1 MPLTRK
7 RKVSKKFSEQ
17 YYTILESQKH
27 PVIPNELLQKI
38 KEDGIANLTREES
51 HVFWRSLHDNSVAH
65 LQILFPDEVEACTQ
79 DRDTSVEFLDVVFFL
94 LHQLLEEREPN
105 VENFSSQIFIV
116 LVGLLKN
123 DCLDDKIKQKIVKLS
138 EEWCRRKLL
147 LYNSAIV
154 VTFEYLFE
162 VSLKK
167 GATKAD
173 VRRTCGL
180 RSAVKLESN
189 IAKNRQ
195 LFLDAMRNINYL
207 TTKEGCKFLALV
219 LTMDEELTKDMH
231 GVCKGFLLEC
241 NRNIAKAYGDIYYTA
256 WSVADT
262 GMRKFIEE
270 YLIQDF
276 MARIMDLKRQV
287 LEMSQLGQK
296 VLTILHAF
304 HTHKSNT
311 QVRSM
316 LATLYEPI
324 LWRNLKSPNS
334 TVRSNAAEVFLDA
347 YPLER
352 CGEGRDKNVAF
363 AERQHKIMTE
373 LLTDKWHVVR
383 IIAVRHIC
391 QIASDF
397 WQVIPPEVIQQWL
410 TIVITQLA
418 WDSSSAEVR
427 RSVYRGMRALVVNPL
442 CAEYMQKVLPHMQD
456 GIHDTNARVRTAF
469 VEMLVACKDAS
480 SIKFWLIVPLNH
492 LLARLEVDEQA
503 VAQRIVKLLF
513 ESFYPYERG
522 PEVTL
527 KRIMNMIVLSPI
539 GSRKFFFYSKSVL
552 SFESSVQL
560 VLSIMTYI
568 LRYVKSE
575 FSGKL
580 TVSNGTEQD
589 KPTVTPKTSKDN
601 KEAPASKKRRISSPD
616 PVSSLETSGPLN
628 TEAADGETELYFKT
642 SLENPLVTEIFIDIV
657 STLLTIHDH
666 RKQEAEYKEQW
677 QKMYTM
683 CKMCI
688 PDFLRYFKGTRTYD
702 SVLYLCSLMPQ
713 SVRKSIRPVFHL
725 DSTCLSQLKALSVD
739 SSDEEVLKLVSL
751 LCSWNRG
758 DELLEMAKNWIDE
771 ALRAEDLNSTRY
783 GEPKAERRKVKIK
796 DAREPNPLLGFRV
809 LNAIFCYPPN
819 NAKILAKHYNLI
831 VEIWNYL
838 ERVKKLIETRMEH
851 SSAFDSCLLSDEF
864 IIECFSRYLKLIP
877 YLKIGSEGH
886 KFDSESAFTTI
897 LDWSEK
903 ILVLSLPKEFPLTN
917 DDTAVEW
924 VVIDS
929 VGPLLVSLLNE
940 VLKVGANMILL
951 GQASVK
957 LTSKVIRLCKLLL
970 RTGCRVMFV
979 YSACGVMHHISDY
992 YKKILSGKNLSM
1004 LFNTVANLLGD
1015 CVASLTDLAFT
1026 KEGLKLHIE
1035 NFAETRT
1042 AMINTLMLLSKMFG
1056 VSNDLF
1062 VKTFNKFVTAILVI
1076 MKKDAGLLENI
1087 AVLKKV
1093 QDLPYV
1099 ASQLVTSFYNN
1110 KILTEMMFQA
1120 LERNISREYQEDS
1133 SKLLAALGLLLLFV
1147 RYRRYVSVESLK
1159 SALNSAESAVVSYHA
1174 QISKEADMET
1184 DDTVLEKMMDVLKE
1198 ARTELTNPQKEAER
1212 DAEPTD
1218 LQMEEEQDVEQPERV
1233 KQKKRAR
1240 PDTSV
1245 HKNNNQSPVHVNK
1258 TSGRGRKLRTGKR
1271 RGLKKLVDVVKLT
1284 SSEVINPQKK
1294 AKPRNIQMEDEQE
1307 VEPLDNAKQTE
1318 CETSASSV
1326 NKTPE
1331 DANETSSSGRKLSA
1345 RKRRVFEKTVEV
1357 TKETHKEMTNAQ
1369 KQVAQDAEPTSI
1381 RMEEEEEVEPTDST
1395 KQKEFETPEPSVNI
1409 NNNQSPED
1417 ENKIGSVGRKLQNRK
1432 RRVFEETVEVLKEK
1446 EMTNAQKE
1454 VEQAAEST
1462 NIQMEEEEVE
1472 SPDECETPKAP
1483 ANKTPGDANRTSS
1496 NERKSSTRKRRVL
1509 KKTVE
1514 VIKQTSTET
1523 TDPRKKEAEPRNK
1536 QVEGKV
1542 QVEPQDSLKRKEC
1555 EISDPPVNKTPDD
1568 TNETSSS
1575 RRKSSSR
1582 KRRVFEETVE
1592 VLKEKEMTNAQKEV
1606 EEAAEPTNIQME
1618 EDEVES
1624 PDECETPKAP
1634 ANKTPG
1640 DANRTSSNERKSST
1654 RKRRVL
1660 KKTVEVIKQT
1670 STETTDPRKKEAE
1683 PRNKQV
1689 EGKVQVEPQ
1698 DSLKRKEC
1706 EISDPPVNKTPDD
1719 TNETSSSRRKSSSR
1733 KRRVFEETVEVL
1745 KEKEMT
1751 NAQKE
1756 VEQAAEPTNIQM
1768 EEDEVESPD
1777 ECETPNAPANKTPGD
1792 ANRTSSNERKSST
1805 RKRRVLKKTVE
1816 VIKQTITDLTNPRKE
1831 AEPGNRQTEDEQ
1843 EVEPP
1848 DSVKQKECETPN
1860 PPVSKTPEDANG
1872 TSHSGRKS
1880 STRKR
1885 RVFEKTVDVL
1895 KEAHTQMK
1903 KAQKEAEPTNI
1914 QMEEEEEVDPPD
1926 GAKRKS
1932 CETQKQPVNKNNNR
1946 SPEDADKM
1954 RRSQRKLRTY
1964 NRP

>member
-7 RKVSKKFSEQ
+7 RKASKKFSEQ

-27 PVIPNELLQKI
+27 PVIPNELLQKV

-79 DRDTSVEFLDVVFFL
+79 DRETSVEFLDVVFFL

-173 VRRTCGL
+173 VRRACGL

-219 LTMDEELTKDMH
+219 LTMDDELTKDMH

-262 GMRKFIEE
+262 AMRKFIEE

-886 KFDSESAFTTI
+886 KFDSESAFTTV

-903 ILVLSLPKEFPLTN
+903 ILVSSLPKEFPLTN

-924 VVIDS
+924 VIIDS

-1015 CVASLTDLAFT
+1015 CVSSLTDLAFT

-1087 AVLKKV
+1087 AILKKV

-1184 DDTVLEKMMDVLKE
+1184 DDTILEKMMDVLKE
-1198 ARTELTNPQKEAER
+1198 ARTELTNPQKEAEQ

-1218 LQMEEEQDVEQPERV
+1218 LQMEEQDVEQPERV

-1240 PDTSV
+1240 PDNPV
-1245 HKNNNQSPVHVNK
+1245 HKNNNQSPVDVNK
-1258 TSGRGRKLRTGKR
+1258 TSSRGRKLRTAKR

-1284 SSEVINPQKK
+1284 SSEVTNPQKK
-1294 AKPRNIQMEDEQE
+1294 AKPRNIQMEDEQK
-1307 VEPLDNAKQTE
+1307 VKLLDNAKQSE

-1345 RKRRVFEKTVEV
+1345 RKRRVLKKTVEV
-1357 TKETHKEMTNAQ
+1357 IKQTSTETTDPRKKE
-1369 KQVAQDAEPTSI
+1369 AEP
-1381 RMEEEEEVEPTDST
+1381 RNRQVEDKVQGEPQDSVE
-1395 KQKEFETPEPSVNI
+1395 QKECEISDPPVSKTPDDTNETS
-1409 NNNQSPED
+1409 S
-1417 ENKIGSVGRKLQNRK
+1417 SRRKSSSRK
-1432 RRVFEETVEVLKEK
+1432 RRVFEETVEGLKEK

-1454 VEQAAEST
+1454 VEQAAEPT
-1462 NIQMEEEEVE
+1462 NIQMEEEEIE
-1472 SPDECETPKAP
+1472 SPDECETPKAS

-1523 TDPRKKEAEPRNK
+1523 TDPRKKEAEPRNR
-1536 QVEGKV
+1536 QVEDKV
-1542 QVEPQDSLKRKEC
+1542 QGEPQDSVEQKEC
-1555 EISDPPVNKTPDD
+1555 EISDPPVSKTPDD

-1592 VLKEKEMTNAQKEV
+1592 GLKEKEMTNAQKEV
-1606 EEAAEPTNIQME
+1606 EQAAEPTNIQME
-1618 EDEVES
+1618 EGEIES
-1624 PDECETPKAP
+1624 PDECETPKAS

-1660 KKTVEVIKQT
+1660 KKK
-1670 STETTDPRKKEAE
+1670 
-1683 PRNKQV
+1683 
-1689 EGKVQVEPQ
+1689 
-1698 DSLKRKEC
+1698 
-1706 EISDPPVNKTPDD
+1706 
-1719 TNETSSSRRKSSSR
+1719 
-1733 KRRVFEETVEVL
+1733 
-1745 KEKEMT
+1745 
-1751 NAQKE
+1751 
-1756 VEQAAEPTNIQM
+1756 
-1768 EEDEVESPD
+1768 
-1777 ECETPNAPANKTPGD
+1777 
-1792 ANRTSSNERKSST
+1792 
-1805 RKRRVLKKTVE
+1805 VE
-1816 VIKQTITDLTNPRKE
+1816 VIKQTITDITNPRKE
-1831 AEPGNRQTEDEQ
+1831 AEPGKRQTEDEQ

-1848 DSVKQKECETPN
+1848 DSVKQNECETPN

-1895 KEAHTQMK
+1895 KEAHTEMK

-1914 QMEEEEEVDPPD
+1914 QMEEEQEVDPPD
-1926 GAKRKS
+1926 GAKRKA

-1946 SPEDADKM
+1946 NPEDANKM
-1954 RRSQRKLRTY
+1954 RRSQRKSRTY

>member
-7 RKVSKKFSEQ
+7 RKASKKFSEQ

-27 PVIPNELLQKI
+27 PVIPNELLQKV

-79 DRDTSVEFLDVVFFL
+79 DRETSVEFLDVVFFL

-173 VRRTCGL
+173 VRRACGL

-219 LTMDEELTKDMH
+219 LTMDDELTKDMH

-262 GMRKFIEE
+262 AMRKFIEE

-886 KFDSESAFTTI
+886 KFDSESAFTTV

-903 ILVLSLPKEFPLTN
+903 ILVSSLPKEFPLTN

-924 VVIDS
+924 VIIDS

-1015 CVASLTDLAFT
+1015 CVSSLTDLAFT

-1087 AVLKKV
+1087 AILKKV

-1184 DDTVLEKMMDVLKE
+1184 DDTILEKMMDVLKE
-1198 ARTELTNPQKEAER
+1198 ARTELTNPQKEAEQ

-1218 LQMEEEQDVEQPERV
+1218 LQMEEQDVEQPERV

-1240 PDTSV
+1240 PDNPV
-1245 HKNNNQSPVHVNK
+1245 HKNNNQSPVDVNK
-1258 TSGRGRKLRTGKR
+1258 TSSRGRKLRTAKR

-1284 SSEVINPQKK
+1284 SSEVTNPQKK
-1294 AKPRNIQMEDEQE
+1294 AKPRNIQMEDEQK
-1307 VEPLDNAKQTE
+1307 VKLLDNAKQSE

-1357 TKETHKEMTNAQ
+1357 TKETHKEMTNAR
-1369 KQVAQDAEPTSI
+1369 KQVEQDAEPTSI

-1395 KQKEFETPEPSVNI
+1395 KQKEFETPEPPVNI

-1417 ENKIGSVGRKLQNRK
+1417 ENKTGSVGRKLKNRKRRVLKKTVEVIKQTSTETTDPRKKEAEPRNRQVEDKVQGEPQDSVEQKECEISDPPVSKTPDDTNETSSSRRKSSSRK
-1432 RRVFEETVEVLKEK
+1432 RRVFEETVEGLKEK

-1454 VEQAAEST
+1454 VEQAAEPT
-1462 NIQMEEEEVE
+1462 NIQMEEEEIE
-1472 SPDECETPKAP
+1472 SPDECETPKAS

-1523 TDPRKKEAEPRNK
+1523 TDPRKKEAEPRNR
-1536 QVEGKV
+1536 QVEDKV
-1542 QVEPQDSLKRKEC
+1542 QGEPQDSVEQKEC
-1555 EISDPPVNKTPDD
+1555 EISDPPVSKTPDD

-1592 VLKEKEMTNAQKEV
+1592 GLKEKEMTNAQKEV
-1606 EEAAEPTNIQME
+1606 EQAAEPTNIQME
-1618 EDEVES
+1618 EGEIES
-1624 PDECETPKAP
+1624 PDECETPKAS

-1660 KKTVEVIKQT
+1660 KKK
-1670 STETTDPRKKEAE
+1670 
-1683 PRNKQV
+1683 
-1689 EGKVQVEPQ
+1689 
-1698 DSLKRKEC
+1698 
-1706 EISDPPVNKTPDD
+1706 
-1719 TNETSSSRRKSSSR
+1719 
-1733 KRRVFEETVEVL
+1733 
-1745 KEKEMT
+1745 
-1751 NAQKE
+1751 
-1756 VEQAAEPTNIQM
+1756 
-1768 EEDEVESPD
+1768 
-1777 ECETPNAPANKTPGD
+1777 
-1792 ANRTSSNERKSST
+1792 
-1805 RKRRVLKKTVE
+1805 VE
-1816 VIKQTITDLTNPRKE
+1816 VIKQTITDITNPRKE
-1831 AEPGNRQTEDEQ
+1831 AEPGKRQTEDEQ

-1848 DSVKQKECETPN
+1848 DSVKQNECETPN

-1895 KEAHTQMK
+1895 KEAHTEMK

-1914 QMEEEEEVDPPD
+1914 QMEEEQEVDPPD
-1926 GAKRKS
+1926 GAKRKA

-1946 SPEDADKM
+1946 NPEDANKM
-1954 RRSQRKLRTY
+1954 RRSQRKSRTY

>member
-7 RKVSKKFSEQ
+7 RKASKKFSEQ

-27 PVIPNELLQKI
+27 PVIPSELLQKL

-79 DRDTSVEFLDVVFFL
+79 DRETSVEFLDVVFFL

-173 VRRTCGL
+173 VRRACGL

-195 LFLDAMRNINYL
+195 LFLDAMRNTNYL

-427 RSVYRGMRALVVNPL
+427 RSVYRGMRALVINPL

-628 TEAADGETELYFKT
+628 TEATDGETELYFKT

-688 PDFLRYFKGTRTYD
+688 PDFLRYFK
-702 SVLYLCSLMPQ
+702 
-713 SVRKSIRPVFHL
+713 
-725 DSTCLSQLKALSVD
+725 
-739 SSDEEVLKLVSL
+739 
-751 LCSWNRG
+751 
-758 DELLEMAKNWIDE
+758 
-771 ALRAEDLNSTRY
+771 
-783 GEPKAERRKVKIK
+783 KAERRKVKIK

-819 NAKILAKHYNLI
+819 YAKILAKHYSLI

-903 ILVLSLPKEFPLTN
+903 ILVSSLPKEFPLTN

-929 VGPLLVSLLNE
+929 VGPLLVSLLNG

-957 LTSKVIRLCKLLL
+957 LTFKVIRLCKLLL

-979 YSACGVMHHISDY
+979 YSACGVMHHISDC

-1004 LFNTVANLLGD
+1004 LFYTVANLLGD
-1015 CVASLTDLAFT
+1015 CVASLTDLAFS

-1035 NFAETRT
+1035 NFPETRT

-1110 KILTEMMFQA
+1110 KILAEMMFQA

-1240 PDTSV
+1240 PDTPV
-1245 HKNNNQSPVHVNK
+1245 HKNNNQSPVDVNK
-1258 TSGRGRKLRTGKR
+1258 TSSRRRKLKTGKR
-1271 RGLKKLVDVVKLT
+1271 RGLKKLVDIVKLT
-1284 SSEVINPQKK
+1284 SSEVTNPQKK

-1307 VEPLDNAKQTE
+1307 VEPLDNAKQSE

-1331 DANETSSSGRKLSA
+1331 DANETSSNGRKLSA

-1357 TKETHKEMTNAQ
+1357 TKETHKEMTNAR
-1369 KQVAQDAEPTSI
+1369 KQVEQDAEPTSI

-1395 KQKEFETPEPSVNI
+1395 EQKEFEAPEPPVNI

-1417 ENKIGSVGRKLQNRK
+1417 ENKTGSVGRKLKNRK

-1454 VEQAAEST
+1454 VEQ
-1462 NIQMEEEEVE
+1462 
-1472 SPDECETPKAP
+1472 
-1483 ANKTPGDANRTSS
+1483 
-1496 NERKSSTRKRRVL
+1496 
-1509 KKTVE
+1509 
-1514 VIKQTSTET
+1514 
-1523 TDPRKKEAEPRNK
+1523 
-1536 QVEGKV
+1536 
-1542 QVEPQDSLKRKEC
+1542 
-1555 EISDPPVNKTPDD
+1555 
-1568 TNETSSS
+1568 
-1575 RRKSSSR
+1575 
-1582 KRRVFEETVE
+1582 
-1592 VLKEKEMTNAQKEV
+1592 
-1606 EEAAEPTNIQME
+1606 AAEPTNIQME

-1660 KKTVEVIKQT
+1660 KKTREVIKQT

-1683 PRNKQV
+1683 PRNRQV
-1689 EGKVQVEPQ
+1689 EDKVQVEPQ
-1698 DSLKRKEC
+1698 DSLKQKEC
-1706 EISDPPVNKTPDD
+1706 EISGPPVSKTPDD

-1733 KRRVFEETVEVL
+1733 KRRTWTVHTSIVFEERVEVL
-1745 KEKEMT
+1745 KEKEVT

-1768 EEDEVESPD
+1768 EEEEVESPD
-1777 ECETPNAPANKTPGD
+1777 ECETPKAPANKTPGD

-1805 RKRRVLKKTVE
+1805 RKRRVLKKSVE
-1816 VIKQTITDLTNPRKE
+1816 VIKQTITDITNPRKE

-1843 EVEPP
+1843 EVELP

-1895 KEAHTQMK
+1895 KEAHTEMK

-1926 GAKRKS
+1926 GAKRKA
-1932 CETQKQPVNKNNNR
+1932 CETQKQPVNKNNNW
-1946 SPEDADKM
+1946 SPEDANKM